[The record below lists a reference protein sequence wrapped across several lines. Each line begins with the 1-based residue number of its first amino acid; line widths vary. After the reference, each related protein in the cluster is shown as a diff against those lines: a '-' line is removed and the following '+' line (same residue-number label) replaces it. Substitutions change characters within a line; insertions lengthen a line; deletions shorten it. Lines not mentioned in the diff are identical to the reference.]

1 MNGPDGSQIT
11 NSPEPRKEQNIT
23 RTAQM
28 IGLAAI
34 ASTVVMMLVFL
45 AFSAPNY
52 ARADHGI
59 DNRQGTLTTQYMTN
73 TISQTGS
80 LDATIAC
87 LTPYP
92 DNARYFYYYS
102 LGVPDR
108 TGIYAEEQGDT
119 DRRRHRVMVPDS
131 YRRTE
136 ELTIRYQAFT
146 FVLYQSDDDEW
157 HYGTCTTRIWDIV
170 VYANPDHA
178 PDSTPDPDPRGYI
191 HRHHPDSGF
200 QTAGRLMKEA
210 RAERINRN
218 QKAGHGPPWIWC
230 EADSMPTFEEAR
242 HDADVSD
249 HCNP

>member
-1 MNGPDGSQIT
+1 M
-11 NSPEPRKEQNIT
+11 T
-23 RTAQM
+23 RTTQM

-34 ASTVVMMLVFL
+34 AATVVMMLVFL

-59 DNRQGTLTTQYMTN
+59 DNQQSVLMTQYMGN
-73 TISQTGS
+73 TAFRTSTLAA
-80 LDATIAC
+80 LDDC
-87 LTPYP
+87 VESYP
-92 DNARYFYYYS
+92 GNAIYLYYYS
-102 LGVPDR
+102 LGVPER

-119 DRRRHRVMVPDS
+119 DHRRHTVVIPDS
-131 YRRTE
+131 YLRTE
-136 ELTIRYQAFT
+136 ELTFEYKAFT
-146 FVLYQSDDDEW
+146 WIAYQSDDDEW
-157 HYGTCTTRIWDIV
+157 HYGTCYTRIWDIV
-170 VYANPDHA
+170 VRANPDHA
-178 PDSTPDPDPRGYI
+178 PDSTPEPELTRCYI

-200 QTAGRLMKEA
+200 QTAGNLMKEA

-230 EADSMPTFEEAR
+230 EADSMPTLEEVE